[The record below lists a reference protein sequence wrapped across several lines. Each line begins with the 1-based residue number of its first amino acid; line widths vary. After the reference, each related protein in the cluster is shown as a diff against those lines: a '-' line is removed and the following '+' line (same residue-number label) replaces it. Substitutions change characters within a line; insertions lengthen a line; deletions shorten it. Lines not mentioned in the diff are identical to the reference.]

1 MSLIYNIYFEA
12 ASAVFLVIL
21 YIFMK
26 LQYAVQSEINR
37 EFRKLTLLVLFADIM
52 DVGTAVTLS
61 YAAALPVWVNL
72 FLNTVYFAADAFVG
86 YQFMYYSRLCVDRKN
101 RNSRMLRIN
110 RCLLC
115 AYFVILAANL
125 FNGCIFS
132 MGEGGEYVHGVLYV
146 MVYLAPYYLIA
157 CSAFVLLSH
166 FQKFKKWQRVSIV
179 LYLVLA
185 FMGPAIQMLFFPH
198 VLLGLFSVTLALMM
212 ILFTMETPDYQALV
226 RTIGELREAREK
238 AERAE
243 QAAKESEQTAR
254 NAEQAARESEQTAR
268 EAEQAAK
275 ESEQTARNAE
285 QAARES
291 EQLAK
296 AAEQT
301 AREAS
306 RAKTEFLANMSH
318 EIRTPINGI
327 LGYNEMIMRE
337 TKESA
342 TAEYAIN
349 IQAAGRTLLSIVND
363 ILDFTDIEK
372 GELTLEQEPYFVLS
386 LLQDILTYAEYNVR
400 KKNLELR
407 VDIDENLP
415 RQLSG
420 DLVRL
425 MQIYNNLIS
434 NAVKYTMEGFV
445 EIHIG
450 WEKTGDNTG
459 IVEAVI
465 RDSGIGMREEDVRR
479 ISESFSRFDPR
490 RTRNVQGIGL
500 GLSIVTRLLDLMGSS
515 LRIESEY
522 GKGSAFSF
530 RLEQAVM
537 EEAPVGKLVPADTN
551 MLMMRY
557 GEEEFTAPSARILA
571 VDDNAMNLDLFRRIM
586 RETEALIDTAN
597 NGEEAL
603 ELLERNSYHMVFMDH
618 MMPVMDGMEALK
630 KIREKGLC
638 RNTPIIALTANAV
651 AGEKQGYLDAGF
663 DDYLSKPIVGRQLKD
678 MVRLRLP
685 GELLI
690 KQKSKGQLGIQD
702 TAFVDKKA
710 SRLTGQMHQT
720 VEKREQSVEDIRR
733 MAGSADLP
741 GMSGW
746 PEADTGLL
754 TRSDRVQEV
763 NSGLL
768 ARLDGVLDTALGM
781 EYCCDSEE
789 FYQEMLSSYIENQ
802 KYQAIGEA
810 YEKEDWDNYRILV
823 HALKSTSLSIGAV
836 SLSEQAK
843 ALEMAA
849 KEGDIASIRDNHEKI
864 MADYRDVLNELNA
877 AIGKPSE
884 ARQSQPPKEDR
895 KLSANLQAAV
905 ENPQSA
911 AQQSHVEEALCPHI
925 LIVDDSAMN
934 LQIAEKMLGGGF
946 RVSSVDS
953 GEKAL
958 EFLKAQIPD
967 LILLDVHMPDM
978 DGFTVMKRIRADD
991 ACRAVPVIFLTADDD
1006 RDTEIRGFQ
1015 AGALDFI
1022 TKPFVADIMIQRVS
1036 RILQLDRLQKHLQ
1049 QEVEKQTHVAEER
1062 RKKVERLSLQVMKTL
1077 AAAIDAKDKYTKGH
1091 SARVAEYSREIAR
1104 RSGRSEQEQEDIY
1117 YAGLLHDIGKIGIPE
1132 EIINKT
1138 SRLTDEEY
1146 EVIKSHPVIGGNIL
1160 KNISEL
1166 ADIGIGAKWHHERY
1180 DGRGYPDRLQGKDIP
1195 EVARIIGVADAYD
1208 AMTSKRSYRDVM
1220 PQEAVRGEIEKG
1232 RGSQFDPYYAD
1243 VMLAMIDGDME
1254 YRMHE

>member
-1 MSLIYNIYFEA
+1 MPLIYNIYFEV

-37 EFRKLTLLVLFADIM
+37 EFRKLTLLVLSADIL
-52 DVGTAVTLS
+52 DVSTAVTLS
-61 YAAALPVWVNL
+61 YAALLPVWLNL

-86 YQFMYYSRLCVDRKN
+86 YQFMYYSRLCVGRQN
-101 RNSRMLRIN
+101 GNSRMLWIN
-110 RCLLC
+110 RLLMC

-125 FNGCIFS
+125 LNGCIFS
-132 MGEGGEYVHGVLYV
+132 MGEAGEYVHGTLYV
-146 MVYLAPYYLIA
+146 MVYLVPYYLIA

-166 FQKFKKWQRVSIV
+166 FTKFKPWQRISIV

-185 FMGPAIQMLFFPH
+185 FMGPAIQMLFFPD

-226 RTIGELREAREK
+226 RTIGELQEARKE
-238 AERAE
+238 AER
-243 QAAKESEQTAR
+243 
-254 NAEQAARESEQTAR
+254 
-268 EAEQAAK
+268 
-275 ESEQTARNAE
+275 
-285 QAARES
+285 
-291 EQLAK
+291 
-296 AAEQT
+296 AEQT

-306 RAKTEFLANMSH
+306 QAKTEFLANMSH

-327 LGYNEMIMRE
+327 LGYNEMIMRG
-337 TKESA
+337 TRESA

-349 IQAAGRTLLSIVND
+349 VQAAGRTLLSIVND

-386 LLQDILTYAEYNVR
+386 LLQDILTYAEYNAR
-400 KKNLELR
+400 KKGLELR
-407 VDIDENLP
+407 VDIDEVLP

-434 NAVKYTMEGFV
+434 NAVKYTVEGFV

-450 WEKTGDNTG
+450 WEKTGDDTG
-459 IVEAVI
+459 IVETVI
-465 RDSGIGMREEDVRR
+465 KDSGIGMRKEDVRR

-490 RTRNVQGIGL
+490 RTRNVQGVGL

-530 RLEQAVM
+530 RLEQAVI
-537 EEAPVGKLVPADTN
+537 EEAPVGKLDPADTN
-551 MLMMRY
+551 MLMARY
-557 GEEEFTAPSARILA
+557 EEGDFTAPSARILA
-571 VDDNAMNLDLFRRIM
+571 VDDNPMNLDLFRRIM
-586 RETEALIDTAN
+586 KGTEIRIDTAC
-597 NGEEAL
+597 NGAEAL
-603 ELLERNSYHMVFMDH
+603 ELLEKNFYHMVFMDH

-638 RNTPIIALTANAV
+638 RNTSVIALTANAV

-663 DDYLSKPIVGRQLKD
+663 DGYLAKPIVSKQLKD
-678 MVRLRLP
+678 MVRSRLP
-685 GELLI
+685 GELLA
-690 KQKSKGQLGIQD
+690 GQ
-702 TAFVDKKA
+702 
-710 SRLTGQMHQT
+710 RLEGVQNDMPAGGTEERWAERVCRPVGKEERSTGQP
-720 VEKREQSVEDIRR
+720 
-733 MAGSADLP
+733 ADP
-741 GMSGW
+741 
-746 PEADTGLL
+746 GLL
-754 TRSDRVQEV
+754 P
-763 NSGLL
+763 
-768 ARLDGVLDTALGM
+768 RLDGLLDTSLGM

-789 FYQEMLSSYIENQ
+789 FYQEMLVSYMENQ
-802 KYQAIGEA
+802 KYEAIGEA
-810 YEKEDWDNYRILV
+810 YGKDDWENYRILV

-849 KEGDIASIRDNHEKI
+849 KEGNIAHIRDCHGEM
-864 MADYRDVLNELNA
+864 MAAYRELLDKLDA
-877 AIGKPSE
+877 VIRKPVE
-884 ARQSQPPKEDR
+884 NRQSQLPAENRPPE
-895 KLSANLQAAV
+895 AGGQMAAGSM
-905 ENPQSA
+905 QSA
-911 AQQSHVEEALCPHI
+911 AQQSHEEERSLPHI

-946 RVSSVDS
+946 QVSSVDS

-958 EFLKAQIPD
+958 EFLKSQIPD
-967 LILLDVHMPDM
+967 LILLDVHMPEM
-978 DGFTVMKRIRADD
+978 DGFAVMERIREDD

-1077 AAAIDAKDKYTKGH
+1077 AATIDAKDNYTNGH

-1166 ADIGIGAKWHHERY
+1166 ADISIGAKWHHERY
-1180 DGRGYPDRLQGKDIP
+1180 DGRGYPDRLRGEDIP

-1220 PQEAVRGEIEKG
+1220 PQEAVRAEIEKG

-1243 VMLAMIDGDME
+1243 IMLAMIDGDTE
-1254 YRMHE
+1254 YRMHEQNGASDDAG